1 MFVNVSPSF
10 ADVCLRFLAQG
21 PSRRLRVA
29 SSSSASP
36 VQTRVDLIPRP
47 RRTPHLQ
54 IWPNLY
60 AMAQAVSSV
69 FFPAPCNHPFAR
81 ALGEAGEFLAAP
93 TSHPVLLLMHDVRRP
108 VVALVRPA
116 GGGSRRGSAIKA
128 MPSDCNPGESPVTNN
143 MVYPHRDTLLCRHSS
158 GLSNNN
164 PPLAGMPV
172 VHWVMRPASFWMGRC
187 CCVGEISSD
196 GSPLNAFLTQLSRF
210 FGPICSREAMNSW
223 GVQFA
228 AC

>member
-116 GGGSRRGSAIKA
+116 GGGAGGGAQLRRCPPTVI
-128 MPSDCNPGESPVTNN
+128 PG
-143 MVYPHRDTLLCRHSS
+143 
-158 GLSNNN
+158 N
-164 PPLAGMPV
+164 PPSQTTWYTLTGIPSSADT
-172 VHWVMRPASFWMGRC
+172 RPACRTIIHLWPGCPWCTGS
-187 CCVGEISSD
+187 CVRLPSG
-196 GSPLNAFLTQLSRF
+196 
-210 FGPICSREAMNSW
+210 W
-223 GVQFA
+223 VA
-228 AC
+228 AAV